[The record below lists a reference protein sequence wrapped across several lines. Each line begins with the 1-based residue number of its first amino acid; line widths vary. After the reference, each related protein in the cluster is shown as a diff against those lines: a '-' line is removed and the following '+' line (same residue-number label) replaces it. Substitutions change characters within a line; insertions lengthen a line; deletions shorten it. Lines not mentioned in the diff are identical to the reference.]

1 MVDLLSTDDLEF
13 AYYQTLF
20 GAGATAGMTLP
31 DLRYI
36 YFYTA
41 MNGGLPFV
49 ESSTINQIVKLTQA
63 EYDALPQP
71 RPADVL
77 YVIPI

>member
-1 MVDLLSTDDLEF
+1 
-13 AYYQTLF
+13 
-20 GAGATAGMTLP
+20 
-31 DLRYI
+31 
-36 YFYTA
+36 